1 MNENEVFK
9 IGRLVKLHGVKGK
22 VEMSFTDDVFDRSG
36 IDYLFLRV
44 DGLLVPFF
52 IDSYSFKGANR
63 VLIKFDDIDD
73 TSSAQR
79 LVNSDVFFP
88 YAEIPDR
95 ESDEDMT
102 DYLIGYRLYN
112 APAEYV
118 GEVTDIDTQ
127 SANTLLFVK
136 TPNDNNVMIPLH
148 PELVSNLDEKQRT
161 ITMNL
166 PEGLLQINRK

>member
-52 IDSYSFKGANR
+52 IDSYSFKGANK

-112 APAEYV
+112 
-118 GEVTDIDTQ
+118 IDTQ

-136 TPNDNNVMIPLH
+136 TPSDNNVMIPLH

>member
-1 MNENEVFK
+1 MRK
-9 IGRLVKLHGVKGK
+9 
-22 VEMSFTDDVFDRSG
+22 
-36 IDYLFLRV
+36 YL
-44 DGLLVPFF
+44 
-52 IDSYSFKGANR
+52 I
-63 VLIKFDDIDD
+63 
-73 TSSAQR
+73 
-79 LVNSDVFFP
+79 
-88 YAEIPDR
+88 

-136 TPNDNNVMIPLH
+136 TPSDNNVMIPLH